1 MTYSKPEVNALGEA
15 TRLIQGSKTNP
26 QDGDHPNGTPEFEL
40 ED

>member
-1 MTYSKPEVNALGEA
+1 MTYQKPEIYALGEA

-26 QDGDHPNGTPEFEL
+26 QDGSNPNGTPQFEL